1 MSNLVEIENL
11 QVKFNTDS
19 GEVNAVN
26 GISFNIKKGET
37 LALVGESGS
46 GKSVTARGIIRLL
59 AENAIISDQTSIKF
73 NGTNINSY
81 SEKEYQNIRGK
92 NISMIFQEPMSSL
105 NPIYTI
111 ENQISEVLKIHGKF
125 SDKELKEKCL
135 ELLKQVQIPE
145 PESRLSQYPHQLS
158 GGQRQRIMIA
168 IAIANN
174 PDLLIADEP
183 TTALD
188 VTVQTEILKLLQS
201 LQQKYQMSIL
211 FITHDLTIV
220 RQISDRVC
228 VMYNGKIKETGIT
241 KEIFENPKDDYTKHL
256 LSSEPEERD
265 LHYDKNGRSI
275 LSGEN
280 LNVTFNTKVKV
291 SGRNKV
297 LSINAVNNISL
308 DLKEGE
314 TLGIVGESGS
324 GKTTLGQT
332 LLRLVDRESNTDVE
346 GEIKFFD
353 DRIDHLSRKQFKPF
367 RNQMQI
373 VFQDPYA
380 SLNPRL
386 SVKQIIEEG
395 LIVALNMKDKNE
407 RLNKIENIMNEVG
420 LEPSS
425 MLRFPHEF
433 SGGQRQ
439 RIAIARAI
447 IMNPEF
453 ILLDEPTS
461 ALDLSIQAQIIDLLR
476 SLRRN
481 HNLSYIFISHNLK
494 VIRSLCHYTLVMKD
508 GKVIE
513 EGITKDVLD
522 NPINEYTKQ
531 LVQSAFEVI
540 GE

>member
-11 QVKFNTDS
+11 RVKFNTDS
-19 GEVNAVN
+19 GVVNAVN

-59 AENAIISDQTSIKF
+59 ANNAVLSNETKITFDGK
-73 NGTNINSY
+73 NINTY
-81 SEKEYQNIRGK
+81 SEKEYQKIRGK
-92 NISMIFQEPMSSL
+92 KISMIFQEPMSSL

-111 ENQISEVLKIHGKF
+111 ENQISEVLKIHDKY
-125 SDKELKEKCL
+125 SDKKLKEKCL

-168 IAIANN
+168 IAIANK

-201 LQQKYQMSIL
+201 LQKKYQMSIL

-228 VMYNGKIKETGIT
+228 VMYNGDIKETGNT
-241 KEIFENPKDDYTKHL
+241 KEIFNNPQDDYTKHL
-256 LSSEPEERD
+256 LSSEPEERE
-265 LHYDKNGRSI
+265 LFYDKNGKNI
-275 LSGEN
+275 ITGKD
-280 LNVTFNTKVKV
+280 LNITFNTKVKV
-291 SGRNKV
+291 AGRNKT
-297 LSINAVNNISL
+297 LSIKAVNNISL
-308 DLKEGE
+308 NLQEGE

-332 LLRLVDRESNTDVE
+332 LLRLVDRESNT
-346 GEIKFFD
+346 EISGDINFFD
-353 DRIDHLSRKQFKPF
+353 DKIDKLSRKQFKPF

-395 LIVALNMKDKNE
+395 LIVAQNIKNKNE
-407 RLNKIENIMNEVG
+407 RLDKIENIMNEVG

-425 MLRFPHEF
+425 MQRFPHEF

-439 RIAIARAI
+439 RIAIARSFVL
-447 IMNPEF
+447 NPKF
-453 ILLDEPTS
+453 VLLDEPTS
-461 ALDLSIQAQIIDLLR
+461 ALDLSIQKQILELLLQLQ
-476 SLRRN
+476 SN
-481 HNLSYIFISHNLK
+481 YKTTYIFISHDLR
-494 VIRSLCHYTLVMKD
+494 VIRSISHNLIVMKD
-508 GKVIE
+508 GSILEQGEAKNI
-513 EGITKDVLD
+513 LN
-522 NPINEYTKQ
+522 NPQNDYTKN
-531 LVQSAFEVI
+531 LIKSAFEIVY
-540 GE
+540 

>member
-1 MSNLVEIENL
+1 MTNLVEIENL

-46 GKSVTARGIIRLL
+46 GKSVTARAIIRLL

-111 ENQISEVLKIHGKF
+111 ENQISEVLRIHGKF

-256 LSSEPEERD
+256 LSSEPKERD
-265 LHYDKNGRSI
+265 LYYDKNGRSI

-297 LSINAVNNISL
+297 LSIKAVNNISL
-308 DLKEGE
+308 DIKEGE

-439 RIAIARAI
+439 RIAIARSFVL
-447 IMNPEF
+447 NPKF
-453 ILLDEPTS
+453 VLLDEPTS
-461 ALDLSIQAQIIDLLR
+461 ALDLSIQKQILELL
-476 SLRRN
+476 LQLQKN
-481 HNLSYIFISHNLK
+481 HKTTYIFISHDLR
-494 VIRSLCHYTLVMKD
+494 VIRSISHNLIVMKD
-508 GKVIE
+508 GSILEQGVAKNIL
-513 EGITKDVLD
+513 T
-522 NPINEYTKQ
+522 NPQNDYTKN
-531 LVQSAFEVI
+531 LIKSAFDI
-540 GE
+540 IY

>member
-1 MSNLVEIENL
+1 MTNLVEIENL

-111 ENQISEVLKIHGKF
+111 ENQISEVLRIHGKF

-256 LSSEPEERD
+256 LSSEPKERD
-265 LHYDKNGRSI
+265 LYYDKNGRSI

-407 RLNKIENIMNEVG
+407 RLNKIENIMSEVG

-439 RIAIARAI
+439 RIAIARSFVL
-447 IMNPEF
+447 NPKF
-453 ILLDEPTS
+453 VLLDEPTS
-461 ALDLSIQAQIIDLLR
+461 ALDLSIQKQILELL
-476 SLRRN
+476 LQLQKN
-481 HNLSYIFISHNLK
+481 HKTTYIFISHDLR
-494 VIRSLCHYTLVMKD
+494 VIRSISHNLIVMKD
-508 GKVIE
+508 GSILEQGVAKNIL
-513 EGITKDVLD
+513 T
-522 NPINEYTKQ
+522 NPQNDYTKN
-531 LVQSAFEVI
+531 LIKSAFDI
-540 GE
+540 IY

>member
-1 MSNLVEIENL
+1 MTNLVEIENL

-46 GKSVTARGIIRLL
+46 GKSVTARTIIRLL
-59 AENAIISDQTSIKF
+59 ADNAIISDQTSIKF

-241 KEIFENPKDDYTKHL
+241 KEIFENPKDEYTKHL
-256 LSSEPEERD
+256 LSSEPKERD
-265 LHYDKNGRSI
+265 LYYDKNGISI
-275 LSGEN
+275 LSGDN

-308 DLKEGE
+308 DIKEGE

-395 LIVALNMKDKNE
+395 LIVALNIKDKKE

-439 RIAIARAI
+439 RIAIARSFVL
-447 IMNPEF
+447 NPKF
-453 ILLDEPTS
+453 VLLDEPTS
-461 ALDLSIQAQIIDLLR
+461 ALDLSIQKQILELL
-476 SLRRN
+476 LQLQKN
-481 HNLSYIFISHNLK
+481 HKTTYIFISHDLR
-494 VIRSLCHYTLVMKD
+494 VIRSISHNLIVMKD
-508 GKVIE
+508 GSILEQGVAKNIL
-513 EGITKDVLD
+513 T
-522 NPINEYTKQ
+522 NPQNDYTKN
-531 LVQSAFEVI
+531 LIKSAFDI
-540 GE
+540 IY

>member
-1 MSNLVEIENL
+1 MTNLVEIENL

-111 ENQISEVLKIHGKF
+111 ENQISEVLRIHGKF

-256 LSSEPEERD
+256 LSSEPKERD
-265 LHYDKNGRSI
+265 LYYDKNGRSI

-297 LSINAVNNISL
+297 LSIKAVNNISL
-308 DLKEGE
+308 DIKEGE

-407 RLNKIENIMNEVG
+407 RLNKIENIMSEVG

-439 RIAIARAI
+439 RIAIARSFVL
-447 IMNPEF
+447 NPKF
-453 ILLDEPTS
+453 VLLDEPTS
-461 ALDLSIQAQIIDLLR
+461 ALDLSIQKQILELL
-476 SLRRN
+476 LQLQKN
-481 HNLSYIFISHNLK
+481 HKTTYIFISHDLR
-494 VIRSLCHYTLVMKD
+494 VIRSISHNLIVMKD
-508 GKVIE
+508 GSILEQGVAKNIL
-513 EGITKDVLD
+513 T
-522 NPINEYTKQ
+522 NPQNDYTKN
-531 LVQSAFEVI
+531 LIKSAFDI
-540 GE
+540 IY

>member
-1 MSNLVEIENL
+1 MSNLVEIHNL
-11 QVKFNTDS
+11 RVKFNTDS

-59 AENAIISDQTSIKF
+59 ASNAVLAEETKITFDGK
-73 NGTNINSY
+73 NINTY
-81 SEKEYQNIRGK
+81 SEKEYQKIRGK
-92 NISMIFQEPMSSL
+92 KISMIFQEPMSSL

-111 ENQISEVLKIHGKF
+111 ENQISEVLKIHDKY
-125 SDKELKEKCL
+125 SDKELKNKCL
-135 ELLKQVQIPE
+135 ELLKQVQMPE

-201 LQQKYQMSIL
+201 LQKKYQMSIL

-228 VMYNGKIKETGIT
+228 VMFNGEIKETGNT
-241 KEIFENPKDDYTKHL
+241 KEIFKNPKDDYTKHL

-265 LHYDKNGRSI
+265 LFYDKNGKNI
-275 LSGEN
+275 ITGKD
-280 LNVTFNTKVKV
+280 LNITFNTKVRV
-291 SGRNKV
+291 AGRNKT

-308 DLKEGE
+308 NLKEGE

-332 LLRLVDRESNTDVE
+332 LLRLVDRESNT
-346 GEIKFFD
+346 EISGDINFFD
-353 DRIDHLSRKQFKPF
+353 DKIDHLSRKQFKPF

-395 LIVALNMKDKNE
+395 LIVAQNIKNKKE
-407 RLNKIENIMNEVG
+407 RLDKIENIMNEVG

-425 MLRFPHEF
+425 MQRFPHEF

-439 RIAIARAI
+439 RIAIARSFVL
-447 IMNPEF
+447 NPKF
-453 ILLDEPTS
+453 VLLDEPTS
-461 ALDLSIQAQIIDLLR
+461 ALDLSIQKQILELLLQLQ
-476 SLRRN
+476 SN
-481 HNLSYIFISHNLK
+481 HKTTYIFISHDLR
-494 VIRSLCHYTLVMKD
+494 VIRSISHNLIVMKD
-508 GKVIE
+508 GLILEQGEAKNI
-513 EGITKDVLD
+513 LN
-522 NPINEYTKQ
+522 NPQNDYTKN
-531 LVQSAFEVI
+531 LIKSAFEIVY
-540 GE
+540 

>member
-1 MSNLVEIENL
+1 MTNLVEIENL

-26 GISFNIKKGET
+26 DISFNIKKGET

-228 VMYNGKIKETGIT
+228 VMYNGKIKETGFT

-332 LLRLVDRESNTDVE
+332 LLRLVDRESNTDVK
-346 GEIKFFD
+346 GEIKFFE
-353 DRIDHLSRKQFKPF
+353 DRIDDLSRKQFKPF

-407 RLNKIENIMNEVG
+407 RQNKIENIMNEVG

-439 RIAIARAI
+439 RIAIARSFVL
-447 IMNPEF
+447 NPKF
-453 ILLDEPTS
+453 VLLDEPTS
-461 ALDLSIQAQIIDLLR
+461 ALDLSIQKQILELL
-476 SLRRN
+476 LQLQKN
-481 HNLSYIFISHNLK
+481 HKTTYIFISHDLR
-494 VIRSLCHYTLVMKD
+494 VIRSISHNLIVMKD
-508 GKVIE
+508 GSILEQGVAKNI
-513 EGITKDVLD
+513 LN
-522 NPINEYTKQ
+522 NPQNDYTKN
-531 LVQSAFEVI
+531 LIKSAFDI
-540 GE
+540 IY

>member
-1 MSNLVEIENL
+1 MTNLVEIENL
-11 QVKFNTDS
+11 FVKFNTDS

-26 GISFNIKKGET
+26 GISFDIKKGET

-59 AENAIISDQTSIKF
+59 AENAVISDKTTIKF

-158 GGQRQRIMIA
+158 GGQRQRVMIA

-188 VTVQTEILKLLQS
+188 VTVQTEILKLLQG
-201 LQQKYQMSIL
+201 LQKKYQMSIL

-228 VMYNGKIKETGIT
+228 VMYNGSIKETGKT

-265 LHYDKNGRSI
+265 LYYDKSGRSI
-275 LSGEN
+275 LAGDN

-291 SGRNKV
+291 SGKNKV

-332 LLRLVDRESNTDVE
+332 LLRLVDRESNTEVE
-346 GEIKFFD
+346 GKINFFE
-353 DRIDHLSRKQFKPF
+353 DRIDNLSRKQFKPF

-395 LIVALNMKDKNE
+395 LIVALNVKDKNE

-439 RIAIARAI
+439 RIAIARSFVL
-447 IMNPEF
+447 NPKF
-453 ILLDEPTS
+453 VLLDEPTS
-461 ALDLSIQAQIIDLLR
+461 ALDLSIQKQILELL
-476 SLRRN
+476 LQLQKN
-481 HNLSYIFISHNLK
+481 HKTTYIFISHDLR
-494 VIRSLCHYTLVMKD
+494 VIRSISHNLIVMKD
-508 GKVIE
+508 GSILEQGVAKNI
-513 EGITKDVLD
+513 LN
-522 NPINEYTKQ
+522 NPQNDYTKN
-531 LVQSAFEVI
+531 LIKSAFDI
-540 GE
+540 IF

>member
-1 MSNLVEIENL
+1 MTNLVEIENL

-407 RLNKIENIMNEVG
+407 RLNKIENIMSEVG

-439 RIAIARAI
+439 RIAIARSFVL
-447 IMNPEF
+447 NPKF
-453 ILLDEPTS
+453 VLLDEPTS
-461 ALDLSIQAQIIDLLR
+461 ALDLSIQKQILELL
-476 SLRRN
+476 LQLQIN
-481 HNLSYIFISHNLK
+481 HKTTYIFISHDLR
-494 VIRSLCHYTLVMKD
+494 VIRSISHNLIVMKD
-508 GKVIE
+508 GSILEQGVAKNIL
-513 EGITKDVLD
+513 T
-522 NPINEYTKQ
+522 NPQNDYTKN
-531 LVQSAFEVI
+531 LIKSAFDI
-540 GE
+540 IY

>member
-1 MSNLVEIENL
+1 MTNLVEIENL

-188 VTVQTEILKLLQS
+188 VTVQTEILKLLQG
-201 LQQKYQMSIL
+201 LQKKYQMSIL

-265 LHYDKNGRSI
+265 LYYDKNGRSI
-275 LSGEN
+275 LSGDN

-346 GEIKFFD
+346 GEIKFFE
-353 DRIDHLSRKQFKPF
+353 DRIDHISRKQFKPF

-407 RLNKIENIMNEVG
+407 RQNKIEKIMSEVG

-439 RIAIARAI
+439 RIAIARSFVL
-447 IMNPEF
+447 NPKF
-453 ILLDEPTS
+453 VLLDEPTS
-461 ALDLSIQAQIIDLLR
+461 ALDLSIQKQILELL
-476 SLRRN
+476 LQLQKN
-481 HNLSYIFISHNLK
+481 HKTTYIFISHDLR
-494 VIRSLCHYTLVMKD
+494 VIRSISHNLIVMKD
-508 GKVIE
+508 GSILEQGVAKNI
-513 EGITKDVLD
+513 LN
-522 NPINEYTKQ
+522 NPQNDYTKN
-531 LVQSAFEVI
+531 LIKSAFEI
-540 GE
+540 IY

>member
-1 MSNLVEIENL
+1 MSNLVEIHNL
-11 QVKFNTDS
+11 RVKFNTDS

-59 AENAIISDQTSIKF
+59 ASNAVLAEETKIIFDGK
-73 NGTNINSY
+73 NINTY
-81 SEKEYQNIRGK
+81 SEKEYQKIRGK
-92 NISMIFQEPMSSL
+92 KISMIFQEPMSSL

-111 ENQISEVLKIHGKF
+111 ENQISEVLKIHDKY
-125 SDKELKEKCL
+125 SDKELKNKCL
-135 ELLKQVQIPE
+135 ELLKQVQMPE

-201 LQQKYQMSIL
+201 LQKKYQMSIL

-228 VMYNGKIKETGIT
+228 VMHNGEIKETGNT
-241 KEIFENPKDDYTKHL
+241 KEIFNNPNDDYTKHL

-265 LHYDKNGRSI
+265 LFYDKNGKNI
-275 LSGEN
+275 ITGKN
-280 LNVTFNTKVKV
+280 LNITFNTKVRV
-291 SGRNKV
+291 AGRNKT

-308 DLKEGE
+308 NLKEGE

-332 LLRLVDRESNTDVE
+332 LLRLVDRESNT
-346 GEIKFFD
+346 EISGHINFFD
-353 DRIDHLSRKQFKPF
+353 DKIDHLTRRQFKPF
-367 RNQMQI
+367 RNKMQI

-395 LIVALNMKDKNE
+395 LIVAQNIKNKKE
-407 RLNKIENIMNEVG
+407 RLDKIETIMNEVG
-420 LEPSS
+420 LEPNS
-425 MLRFPHEF
+425 MQRFPHEF

-439 RIAIARAI
+439 RIAIARSFVL
-447 IMNPEF
+447 NPKF
-453 ILLDEPTS
+453 VLLDEPTS
-461 ALDLSIQAQIIDLLR
+461 ALDLSIQKQILELL
-476 SLRRN
+476 LQLQQN
-481 HNLSYIFISHNLK
+481 HKTTYIFISHDLR
-494 VIRSLCHYTLVMKD
+494 VIRSISHNLIVMKD
-508 GKVIE
+508 GSILEQGEAKKI
-513 EGITKDVLD
+513 LN
-522 NPINEYTKQ
+522 NPQNEYTKN
-531 LVQSAFEVI
+531 LIKSAFEIVY
-540 GE
+540 

>member
-1 MSNLVEIENL
+1 MTNLVEIENL

-353 DRIDHLSRKQFKPF
+353 DRIDRLSRKQFKPF

-407 RLNKIENIMNEVG
+407 RLNKIENIMTEVG

-439 RIAIARAI
+439 RIAIARSFVL
-447 IMNPEF
+447 NPKF
-453 ILLDEPTS
+453 VLLDEPTS
-461 ALDLSIQAQIIDLLR
+461 ALDLSIQKQILELL
-476 SLRRN
+476 LQLQKN
-481 HNLSYIFISHNLK
+481 HKTTYIFISHDLR
-494 VIRSLCHYTLVMKD
+494 VIRSISHNLIVMKD
-508 GKVIE
+508 GSILEQGVAKNIL
-513 EGITKDVLD
+513 T
-522 NPINEYTKQ
+522 NPQNDYTKN
-531 LVQSAFEVI
+531 LIKSAFDI
-540 GE
+540 IY

>member
-1 MSNLVEIENL
+1 MTNLVEIENL

-46 GKSVTARGIIRLL
+46 GKSVTARAIIRLL
-59 AENAIISDQTSIKF
+59 ADNAIISDQTSIKF

-265 LHYDKNGRSI
+265 LYYDKNGRSI
-275 LSGEN
+275 LSGDN

-291 SGRNKV
+291 SGKNKV

-439 RIAIARAI
+439 RIAIARSFVL
-447 IMNPEF
+447 NPKF
-453 ILLDEPTS
+453 VLLDEPTS
-461 ALDLSIQAQIIDLLR
+461 ALDLSIQKQILELL
-476 SLRRN
+476 LQLQKN
-481 HNLSYIFISHNLK
+481 HKTTYIFISHDLR
-494 VIRSLCHYTLVMKD
+494 VIRSISHNLIVMKD
-508 GKVIE
+508 GSILEQGVAKNIL
-513 EGITKDVLD
+513 T
-522 NPINEYTKQ
+522 NPQNDYTKN
-531 LVQSAFEVI
+531 LIKSAFDI
-540 GE
+540 IY

>member
-1 MSNLVEIENL
+1 MTNLVEIENL

-275 LSGEN
+275 VSGEN

-332 LLRLVDRESNTDVE
+332 LLRLVDRESNTEVE
-346 GEIKFFD
+346 GEIKFFE
-353 DRIDHLSRKQFKPF
+353 DRIDSLSRKQFKPF

-407 RLNKIENIMNEVG
+407 RQNKIEKIMSEVG

-439 RIAIARAI
+439 RIAIARSFVL
-447 IMNPEF
+447 NPKF
-453 ILLDEPTS
+453 VLLDEPTS
-461 ALDLSIQAQIIDLLR
+461 ALDLSIQKQILELL
-476 SLRRN
+476 LQLQKN
-481 HNLSYIFISHNLK
+481 HKTTYIFISHDLR
-494 VIRSLCHYTLVMKD
+494 VIRSISHNLIVMKD
-508 GKVIE
+508 GSILEQGVAKNI
-513 EGITKDVLD
+513 LN
-522 NPINEYTKQ
+522 NPQNDYTKN
-531 LVQSAFEVI
+531 LIKSAFDI
-540 GE
+540 IY

>member
-1 MSNLVEIENL
+1 MTNLVEIENL

-46 GKSVTARGIIRLL
+46 GKSVTARAIIRLL
-59 AENAIISDQTSIKF
+59 ADNAIISDQTSIKF

-111 ENQISEVLKIHGKF
+111 ENQISEVLRIHGKF

-256 LSSEPEERD
+256 LSSEPKERD
-265 LHYDKNGRSI
+265 LYYDKNGRSI
-275 LSGEN
+275 LSGDN

-308 DLKEGE
+308 DIKEGE

-439 RIAIARAI
+439 RIAIARSFVL
-447 IMNPEF
+447 NPKF
-453 ILLDEPTS
+453 VLLDEPTS
-461 ALDLSIQAQIIDLLR
+461 ALDLSIQKQILELL
-476 SLRRN
+476 LQLQKN
-481 HNLSYIFISHNLK
+481 HKTTYIFISHDLR
-494 VIRSLCHYTLVMKD
+494 VIRSISHNLIVMKD
-508 GKVIE
+508 GSILEQGVAKNIL
-513 EGITKDVLD
+513 T
-522 NPINEYTKQ
+522 NPQNDYTKN
-531 LVQSAFEVI
+531 LIKSAFDI
-540 GE
+540 IY

>member
-1 MSNLVEIENL
+1 MTNLVEIENL

-275 LSGEN
+275 VSGEN

-332 LLRLVDRESNTDVE
+332 LLRLVDRESNTEVE
-346 GEIKFFD
+346 GEIKFFE
-353 DRIDHLSRKQFKPF
+353 DRIDSLSRKQFKPF
-367 RNQMQI
+367 RNKMQI

-407 RLNKIENIMNEVG
+407 RQNKIEKIMSEVG

-439 RIAIARAI
+439 RIAIARSFVL
-447 IMNPEF
+447 NPKF
-453 ILLDEPTS
+453 VLLDEPTS
-461 ALDLSIQAQIIDLLR
+461 ALDLSIQKQILELL
-476 SLRRN
+476 LQLQKN
-481 HNLSYIFISHNLK
+481 HKTTYIFISHDLR
-494 VIRSLCHYTLVMKD
+494 VIRSISHNLIVMKD
-508 GKVIE
+508 GSILEQGVAKNI
-513 EGITKDVLD
+513 LN
-522 NPINEYTKQ
+522 NPQNDYTKN
-531 LVQSAFEVI
+531 LIKSAFDI
-540 GE
+540 IY

>member
-11 QVKFNTDS
+11 RVKFNTDS
-19 GEVNAVN
+19 GVVNAVN

-59 AENAIISDQTSIKF
+59 ANNAILSNETKITFDGK
-73 NGTNINSY
+73 NINTY
-81 SEKEYQNIRGK
+81 SEKEYQKIRGK
-92 NISMIFQEPMSSL
+92 KISMIFQEPMSSL

-111 ENQISEVLKIHGKF
+111 ENQISEVLKIHDKY
-125 SDKELKEKCL
+125 SDQELKEKCL

-158 GGQRQRIMIA
+158 GGQRQRVMIA

-201 LQQKYQMSIL
+201 LQKKYQMSIL

-220 RQISDRVC
+220 RKISDRVC
-228 VMYNGKIKETGIT
+228 VMYNGDIKETGYT
-241 KEIFENPKDDYTKHL
+241 KEIFNNPKDDYTKHL

-265 LHYDKNGRSI
+265 LFYDK
-275 LSGEN
+275 SGKN
-280 LNVTFNTKVKV
+280 IITGKDLNIIFNTKVKV
-291 SGRNKV
+291 AGRNKI
-297 LSINAVNNISL
+297 LSIKAVNNISL
-308 DLKEGE
+308 NLKEGE

-332 LLRLVDRESNTDVE
+332 LLRLVDRESNT
-346 GEIKFFD
+346 EISGDINFFD
-353 DRIDHLSRKQFKPF
+353 DKIDKLSRKQFKPY

-395 LIVALNMKDKNE
+395 LIVSKNIKNKKQ
-407 RLNKIENIMNEVG
+407 RLDKIEKIMNEVG

-425 MLRFPHEF
+425 MQRFPHEF

-439 RIAIARAI
+439 RIAIARSFVL
-447 IMNPEF
+447 NPKF
-453 ILLDEPTS
+453 VLLDEPTS
-461 ALDLSIQAQIIDLLR
+461 ALDLSIQKQILELLLQLQ
-476 SLRRN
+476 SN
-481 HNLSYIFISHNLK
+481 HKTTYIFISHDLR
-494 VIRSLCHYTLVMKD
+494 VIRSISHNLIVMKD
-508 GKVIE
+508 GSILEQGEAKSI
-513 EGITKDVLD
+513 LN
-522 NPINEYTKQ
+522 NPQNDYTKN
-531 LVQSAFEVI
+531 LIKSAFDIVY
-540 GE
+540 

>member
-1 MSNLVEIENL
+1 MTNLVEIENL

-256 LSSEPEERD
+256 LSSEPKERD
-265 LHYDKNGRSI
+265 LYYDKNGRSI
-275 LSGEN
+275 LSGDN

-308 DLKEGE
+308 DIKEGE

-439 RIAIARAI
+439 RIAIARSFVL
-447 IMNPEF
+447 NPKF
-453 ILLDEPTS
+453 VLLDEPTS
-461 ALDLSIQAQIIDLLR
+461 ALDLSIQKQILELL
-476 SLRRN
+476 LQLQKN
-481 HNLSYIFISHNLK
+481 HKTTYIFISHDLR
-494 VIRSLCHYTLVMKD
+494 VIRSISHNLIVMKD
-508 GKVIE
+508 GSILEQGVAKNIL
-513 EGITKDVLD
+513 T
-522 NPINEYTKQ
+522 NPQNDYTKN
-531 LVQSAFEVI
+531 LIKSAFDI
-540 GE
+540 IY

>member
-1 MSNLVEIENL
+1 MTNLVEIENL

-280 LNVTFNTKVKV
+280 LDVTFNTKVKV

-332 LLRLVDRESNTDVE
+332 LLRLVDRESNTDVK
-346 GEIKFFD
+346 GEIKFFE
-353 DRIDHLSRKQFKPF
+353 DRIDDLSRKQFKPF

-407 RLNKIENIMNEVG
+407 RQNKIEKIMSEVG

-439 RIAIARAI
+439 RIAIARSFVL
-447 IMNPEF
+447 NPKF
-453 ILLDEPTS
+453 VLLDEPTS
-461 ALDLSIQAQIIDLLR
+461 ALDLSIQKQILELL
-476 SLRRN
+476 LQLQKN
-481 HNLSYIFISHNLK
+481 HKTTYIFISHDLR
-494 VIRSLCHYTLVMKD
+494 VIRSISHNLIVMKD
-508 GKVIE
+508 GSILEQGVAKNI
-513 EGITKDVLD
+513 LN
-522 NPINEYTKQ
+522 NPQNDYTKN
-531 LVQSAFEVI
+531 LIKSAFDI
-540 GE
+540 IY

>member
-1 MSNLVEIENL
+1 MTNLVEIENL

-46 GKSVTARGIIRLL
+46 GKSVTARTIIRLL
-59 AENAIISDQTSIKF
+59 ADNAIISDQTSIKF

-265 LHYDKNGRSI
+265 LYYDKNGRSI
-275 LSGEN
+275 LSGDN

-308 DLKEGE
+308 DIKEGE

-439 RIAIARAI
+439 RIAIARSFVL
-447 IMNPEF
+447 NPKF
-453 ILLDEPTS
+453 VLLDEPTS
-461 ALDLSIQAQIIDLLR
+461 ALDLSIQKQILELL
-476 SLRRN
+476 LQLQKN
-481 HNLSYIFISHNLK
+481 HKTTYIFISHDLR
-494 VIRSLCHYTLVMKD
+494 VIRSISHNLIVMKD
-508 GKVIE
+508 GSILEQGVAKNIL
-513 EGITKDVLD
+513 T
-522 NPINEYTKQ
+522 NPQNDYTKN
-531 LVQSAFEVI
+531 LIKSAFDI
-540 GE
+540 IY

>member
-1 MSNLVEIENL
+1 MTNLVEIENL

-228 VMYNGKIKETGIT
+228 VMYNGKIKETGNT

-353 DRIDHLSRKQFKPF
+353 DRIDSLSRKQFKPF

-407 RLNKIENIMNEVG
+407 RLNKIENIMSEVG

-439 RIAIARAI
+439 RIAIARSFVL
-447 IMNPEF
+447 NPKF
-453 ILLDEPTS
+453 VLLDEPTS
-461 ALDLSIQAQIIDLLR
+461 ALDLSIQKQILELL
-476 SLRRN
+476 LQLQKN
-481 HNLSYIFISHNLK
+481 HKTTYIFISHDLR
-494 VIRSLCHYTLVMKD
+494 VIRSISHNLIVMKD
-508 GKVIE
+508 GSILEQGVAKNIL
-513 EGITKDVLD
+513 T
-522 NPINEYTKQ
+522 NPQNDYTKN
-531 LVQSAFEVI
+531 LIKSAFDI
-540 GE
+540 IY

>member
-11 QVKFNTDS
+11 RVKFNTDS
-19 GEVNAVN
+19 CVVNAVN

-59 AENAIISDQTSIKF
+59 ANNAVLSNETKITFDGK
-73 NGTNINSY
+73 NINTY
-81 SEKEYQNIRGK
+81 SEKEYQKIRGK
-92 NISMIFQEPMSSL
+92 KISMIFQEPMSSL

-111 ENQISEVLKIHGKF
+111 ENQISEVLKIHDKY
-125 SDKELKEKCL
+125 SDKKLKEKCL

-201 LQQKYQMSIL
+201 LQKKYQMSIL

-228 VMYNGKIKETGIT
+228 VMYNGDIKETGNT
-241 KEIFENPKDDYTKHL
+241 KEIFNNPQDDYTKHL
-256 LSSEPEERD
+256 LSSEPEERE
-265 LHYDKNGRSI
+265 LFYYKNGKNI
-275 LSGEN
+275 ITGKD
-280 LNVTFNTKVKV
+280 LNITFNTKVKV
-291 SGRNKV
+291 AGRNKT
-297 LSINAVNNISL
+297 LSIKAVNNISL
-308 DLKEGE
+308 NLQEGE

-332 LLRLVDRESNTDVE
+332 LLRLVDRESNT
-346 GEIKFFD
+346 EISGDINFFD
-353 DRIDHLSRKQFKPF
+353 DKIDKLSRKQFKPF

-395 LIVALNMKDKNE
+395 LIVAQNIKNKNE
-407 RLNKIENIMNEVG
+407 RLDKIENIMNEVG

-425 MLRFPHEF
+425 MQRFPHEF

-439 RIAIARAI
+439 RIAIARSFVL
-447 IMNPEF
+447 NPKF
-453 ILLDEPTS
+453 VLLDEPTS
-461 ALDLSIQAQIIDLLR
+461 ALDLSIQKQILELLLQLQ
-476 SLRRN
+476 SN
-481 HNLSYIFISHNLK
+481 YKTTYIFISHDLR
-494 VIRSLCHYTLVMKD
+494 VIRSISHNLIVMKD
-508 GKVIE
+508 GSILEQGEAKNI
-513 EGITKDVLD
+513 LN
-522 NPINEYTKQ
+522 NPQNDYTKN
-531 LVQSAFEVI
+531 LIKSAFEIVY
-540 GE
+540 

>member
-1 MSNLVEIENL
+1 MTNLVEIENL
-11 QVKFNTDS
+11 KVKFNTDS
-19 GEVNAVN
+19 GQVNAVN

-59 AENAIISDQTSIKF
+59 ADNAIISDKTTIKF
-73 NGTNINSY
+73 NGININSY
-81 SEKEYQNIRGK
+81 TEKEYQKIRGK

-111 ENQISEVLKIHGKF
+111 ENQISEVLRIHGKY
-125 SDKELKEKCL
+125 SDKELKDKCL

-158 GGQRQRIMIA
+158 GGQRQRVMIA
-168 IAIANN
+168 ISIANN

-188 VTVQTEILKLLQS
+188 VTVQTEILKLLQN
-201 LQQKYQMSIL
+201 LQKKYQMSIL

-220 RQISDRVC
+220 KQISDRVC
-228 VMYNGKIKETGIT
+228 VMYNGEIKETGIT
-241 KEIFENPKDDYTKHL
+241 KEIFNNPKDDYTKHL

-265 LHYDKNGRSI
+265 LYYDKDGRNI
-275 LSGEN
+275 ISGEN
-280 LNVTFNTKVKV
+280 LNITFNTKVKV
-291 SGRNKV
+291 AGRNKT

-308 DLKEGE
+308 NLKQGE

-332 LLRLVDRESNTDVE
+332 LLRLVDRESNTE
-346 GEIKFFD
+346 ISGEIKFFE

-395 LIVALNMKDKNE
+395 LIVALNIKDKNE
-407 RLNKIENIMNEVG
+407 RLYKIENIMNEVG

-425 MLRFPHEF
+425 MQRFPHEF

-439 RIAIARAI
+439 RIAIARSFVL
-447 IMNPEF
+447 NPKF
-453 ILLDEPTS
+453 VLLDEPTS
-461 ALDLSIQAQIIDLLR
+461 ALDLSIQKQILELL
-476 SLRRN
+476 LQLQEN
-481 HNLSYIFISHNLK
+481 HKTTYIFISHDLR
-494 VIRSLCHYTLVMKD
+494 VIRSISHNLIVMKD
-508 GKVIE
+508 GSILEQGVAKNI
-513 EGITKDVLD
+513 LN
-522 NPINEYTKQ
+522 NPQNDYTKN
-531 LVQSAFEVI
+531 LIKSAFDI
-540 GE
+540 IY

>member
-1 MSNLVEIENL
+1 MTNLVEIENL

-280 LNVTFNTKVKV
+280 LDVTFNTKVKV

-353 DRIDHLSRKQFKPF
+353 DRIDCLSRKQFKPF

-439 RIAIARAI
+439 RIAIARSFVL
-447 IMNPEF
+447 NPKF
-453 ILLDEPTS
+453 VLLDEPTS
-461 ALDLSIQAQIIDLLR
+461 ALDLSIQKQILELL
-476 SLRRN
+476 LQLQKN
-481 HNLSYIFISHNLK
+481 HKTTYIFISHDLR
-494 VIRSLCHYTLVMKD
+494 VIRSISHNLIVMKD
-508 GKVIE
+508 GSILEQGVAKNI
-513 EGITKDVLD
+513 LN
-522 NPINEYTKQ
+522 NPQNDYTKN
-531 LVQSAFEVI
+531 LIKSAFDI
-540 GE
+540 IY

>member
-1 MSNLVEIENL
+1 MTNLVEIENL
-11 QVKFNTDS
+11 QVKFNTDN
-19 GEVNAVN
+19 GEINAVN

-241 KEIFENPKDDYTKHL
+241 KEIFQNPKDDYTKHL

-265 LHYDKNGRSI
+265 LYYDKNGRSI

-308 DLKEGE
+308 DIKEGE

-332 LLRLVDRESNTDVE
+332 LLRLVDRESNTEVE
-346 GEIKFFD
+346 GDIKFFE

-395 LIVALNMKDKNE
+395 LIVALNIKDKNE
-407 RLNKIENIMNEVG
+407 RQDRIEKIMKEVG

-439 RIAIARAI
+439 RIAIARSFVL
-447 IMNPEF
+447 NPKF
-453 ILLDEPTS
+453 VLLDEPTS
-461 ALDLSIQAQIIDLLR
+461 ALDLSIQKQILELL
-476 SLRRN
+476 LQLQKN
-481 HNLSYIFISHNLK
+481 HKTTYIFISHDLR
-494 VIRSLCHYTLVMKD
+494 VIRSISHNLIVMKD
-508 GKVIE
+508 GSILEQGVAKNI
-513 EGITKDVLD
+513 LN
-522 NPINEYTKQ
+522 NPQNDYTKN
-531 LVQSAFEVI
+531 LIKSAFDI
-540 GE
+540 IY

>member
-1 MSNLVEIENL
+1 MTNLVEIENL

-353 DRIDHLSRKQFKPF
+353 DRIDRLSRKQFKPF

-407 RLNKIENIMNEVG
+407 RLNKIENIMKEVG

-439 RIAIARAI
+439 RIAIARSFVL
-447 IMNPEF
+447 NPKF
-453 ILLDEPTS
+453 VLLDEPTS
-461 ALDLSIQAQIIDLLR
+461 ALDLSIQKQILELL
-476 SLRRN
+476 LQLQKN
-481 HNLSYIFISHNLK
+481 HKTTYIFISHDLR
-494 VIRSLCHYTLVMKD
+494 VIRSISHNLIVMKD
-508 GKVIE
+508 GSILEQGVAKNIL
-513 EGITKDVLD
+513 T
-522 NPINEYTKQ
+522 NPQNDYTKN
-531 LVQSAFEVI
+531 LIKSAFDI
-540 GE
+540 IY

>member
-1 MSNLVEIENL
+1 MTNLVEIENL

-308 DLKEGE
+308 DIKEGE
-314 TLGIVGESGS
+314 TLGIVVESGS

-353 DRIDHLSRKQFKPF
+353 DRIDRLSRKQFKPF

-407 RLNKIENIMNEVG
+407 RQNKIENIMSEVG

-439 RIAIARAI
+439 RIAIARSFVL
-447 IMNPEF
+447 NPKF
-453 ILLDEPTS
+453 VLLDEPTS
-461 ALDLSIQAQIIDLLR
+461 ALDLSIQKQILELL
-476 SLRRN
+476 LQLQKN
-481 HNLSYIFISHNLK
+481 HKTTYIFISHDLR
-494 VIRSLCHYTLVMKD
+494 VIRSISHNLIVMKD
-508 GKVIE
+508 GSILEQGVAKNIL
-513 EGITKDVLD
+513 T
-522 NPINEYTKQ
+522 NPQNDYTKN
-531 LVQSAFEVI
+531 LIKSAFDI
-540 GE
+540 IY

>member
-1 MSNLVEIENL
+1 MSNLVEIHNL
-11 QVKFNTDS
+11 RVKFNTDS

-59 AENAIISDQTSIKF
+59 ASNAVLAEETKITFDGK
-73 NGTNINSY
+73 NINTY
-81 SEKEYQNIRGK
+81 SEKEYQKIRGK
-92 NISMIFQEPMSSL
+92 KISMIFQEPMSSL

-111 ENQISEVLKIHGKF
+111 ENQISEVLKIHDKY
-125 SDKELKEKCL
+125 SDIELKNKCL
-135 ELLKQVQIPE
+135 ELLKQVQMPE

-201 LQQKYQMSIL
+201 LQKKYQMSIL

-228 VMYNGKIKETGIT
+228 VMFNGEIKETGNT
-241 KEIFENPKDDYTKHL
+241 KEIFKNPQDDYTKHL
-256 LSSEPEERD
+256 LSSEPKERD
-265 LHYDKNGRSI
+265 LFYDKNGKNI
-275 LSGEN
+275 ITGKD
-280 LNVTFNTKVKV
+280 LNITFNTKVKV
-291 SGRNKV
+291 RGRNKT
-297 LSINAVNNISL
+297 LSIHAVNNISL
-308 DLKEGE
+308 NLKEGE

-332 LLRLVDRESNTDVE
+332 LLRLVDRESNT
-346 GEIKFFD
+346 EISGDINFFD
-353 DRIDHLSRKQFKPF
+353 DKIDHLSRKQFKPF

-395 LIVALNMKDKNE
+395 LIVAQNIKNKKE
-407 RLNKIENIMNEVG
+407 RLDKIENIMNEVG

-425 MLRFPHEF
+425 MQRFPHEF

-439 RIAIARAI
+439 RIAIARSFVL
-447 IMNPEF
+447 NPKF
-453 ILLDEPTS
+453 VLLDEPTS
-461 ALDLSIQAQIIDLLR
+461 ALDLSIQKQILELLLQLQ
-476 SLRRN
+476 SN
-481 HNLSYIFISHNLK
+481 HKTTYIFISHDLR
-494 VIRSLCHYTLVMKD
+494 VIRSISHNLIVMKD
-508 GKVIE
+508 GLILEQGEAKNI
-513 EGITKDVLD
+513 LN
-522 NPINEYTKQ
+522 NPQNDYTKN
-531 LVQSAFEVI
+531 LIKSAFEIVY
-540 GE
+540 

>member
-1 MSNLVEIENL
+1 MTNLVEIENL

-46 GKSVTARGIIRLL
+46 GKPVTARGIIRLL

-228 VMYNGKIKETGIT
+228 VMYNGKIKETGFT

-280 LNVTFNTKVKV
+280 LDVTFNTKVKV

-332 LLRLVDRESNTDVE
+332 LLRLVDRESNTDVK
-346 GEIKFFD
+346 GEIKFFE
-353 DRIDHLSRKQFKPF
+353 DRIDDLSRKQFKPF

-407 RLNKIENIMNEVG
+407 RLNKIENIMSEVG

-439 RIAIARAI
+439 RIAIARSFVL
-447 IMNPEF
+447 NPKF
-453 ILLDEPTS
+453 VLLDEPTS
-461 ALDLSIQAQIIDLLR
+461 ALDLSIQKQILELL
-476 SLRRN
+476 LQLQKN
-481 HNLSYIFISHNLK
+481 HKTTYIFISHDLR
-494 VIRSLCHYTLVMKD
+494 VIRSISHNLIVMKD
-508 GKVIE
+508 GSILEQGVAKNIL
-513 EGITKDVLD
+513 T
-522 NPINEYTKQ
+522 NPQNDYTKN
-531 LVQSAFEVI
+531 LIKSAFDI
-540 GE
+540 IY

>member
-1 MSNLVEIENL
+1 MTNLVEIENL

-265 LHYDKNGRSI
+265 LYYDKNGRSI
-275 LSGEN
+275 LSGDN

-291 SGRNKV
+291 SGKNKV

-439 RIAIARAI
+439 RIAIARSFVL
-447 IMNPEF
+447 NPKF
-453 ILLDEPTS
+453 VLLDEPTS
-461 ALDLSIQAQIIDLLR
+461 ALDLSIQKQILELL
-476 SLRRN
+476 LQLQIN
-481 HNLSYIFISHNLK
+481 HKTTYIFISHDLR
-494 VIRSLCHYTLVMKD
+494 VIRSISHNLIVMKD
-508 GKVIE
+508 GSILEQGVAKNIL
-513 EGITKDVLD
+513 T
-522 NPINEYTKQ
+522 NPQNDYTKN
-531 LVQSAFEVI
+531 LIKSAFDI
-540 GE
+540 IY

>member
-11 QVKFNTDS
+11 RVKFNTDS
-19 GEVNAVN
+19 GIVNAVN

-59 AENAIISDQTSIKF
+59 ANNAVLSNETKITFDGK
-73 NGTNINSY
+73 NINTY
-81 SEKEYQNIRGK
+81 SEKEYQKIRGK
-92 NISMIFQEPMSSL
+92 KISMIFKEPMSSL

-111 ENQISEVLKIHGKF
+111 ENQISEVLKIHDKY
-125 SDKELKEKCL
+125 SDKKLKEKCL

-201 LQQKYQMSIL
+201 LQKKYQMSIL

-228 VMYNGKIKETGIT
+228 VMYNGDIKETGNT
-241 KEIFENPKDDYTKHL
+241 KEIFNNPQDDYTKHL
-256 LSSEPEERD
+256 LSSEPEERE
-265 LHYDKNGRSI
+265 LFYDKNGKNI
-275 LSGEN
+275 ITGKD
-280 LNVTFNTKVKV
+280 LNITFNTKVKV
-291 SGRNKV
+291 AGRNKT
-297 LSINAVNNISL
+297 LSIKAVNNISL
-308 DLKEGE
+308 NLQEGE

-332 LLRLVDRESNTDVE
+332 LLRLVDRESNT
-346 GEIKFFD
+346 EISGDINFFD
-353 DRIDHLSRKQFKPF
+353 DKIDKLSRKQFKPF

-395 LIVALNMKDKNE
+395 LIVAQNIKNKNE
-407 RLNKIENIMNEVG
+407 RLDKIENIMNEVG

-425 MLRFPHEF
+425 MQRFPHEF

-439 RIAIARAI
+439 RIAIARSFI
-447 IMNPEF
+447 LNPKF
-453 ILLDEPTS
+453 VLLDEPTS
-461 ALDLSIQAQIIDLLR
+461 ALDLSIQKQILELLLQLQ
-476 SLRRN
+476 SN
-481 HNLSYIFISHNLK
+481 YKTTYIFISHYLL
-494 VIRSLCHYTLVMKD
+494 VIRSISHNLIVMKD
-508 GKVIE
+508 GSILEQGEAKNI
-513 EGITKDVLD
+513 LN
-522 NPINEYTKQ
+522 NPQNDYTKN
-531 LVQSAFEVI
+531 LIKSAFEIVY
-540 GE
+540 

>member
-1 MSNLVEIENL
+1 MTNLVEIENL
-11 QVKFNTDS
+11 KVKFNTDS
-19 GEVNAVN
+19 GQVNAVN

-59 AENAIISDQTSIKF
+59 ADNAIISDKTTIKF

-81 SEKEYQNIRGK
+81 TEKEYQKIRGK

-111 ENQISEVLKIHGKF
+111 ENQISEVLRIHGKY
-125 SDKELKEKCL
+125 SDKELKDKCL

-158 GGQRQRIMIA
+158 GGQRQRVMIA
-168 IAIANN
+168 ISIANN

-188 VTVQTEILKLLQS
+188 VTVQTEILKLLQN
-201 LQQKYQMSIL
+201 LQKKYQMSIL

-220 RQISDRVC
+220 KQISDRVC
-228 VMYNGKIKETGIT
+228 VMYNGEIKETGIT
-241 KEIFENPKDDYTKHL
+241 KEIFNNPKDDYTKHL

-265 LHYDKNGRSI
+265 LYYDKDGRNI
-275 LSGEN
+275 ISGEN
-280 LNVTFNTKVKV
+280 LNITFNTKVKV
-291 SGRNKV
+291 AGRNKT

-308 DLKEGE
+308 NLKQGE

-332 LLRLVDRESNTDVE
+332 LLRLVDRESNTE
-346 GEIKFFD
+346 ISGEINFFE

-395 LIVALNMKDKNE
+395 LIVALNIKDKNE

-439 RIAIARAI
+439 RIAIARSFVL
-447 IMNPEF
+447 NPKF
-453 ILLDEPTS
+453 VLLDEPTS
-461 ALDLSIQAQIIDLLR
+461 ALDLSIQKQILELL
-476 SLRRN
+476 LQLQEN
-481 HNLSYIFISHNLK
+481 HKTTYIFISHDLR
-494 VIRSLCHYTLVMKD
+494 VIRSISHNLIVMKD
-508 GKVIE
+508 GSILEQGVAKNIL
-513 EGITKDVLD
+513 T
-522 NPINEYTKQ
+522 NPQNDYTKN
-531 LVQSAFEVI
+531 LIKSAFDI
-540 GE
+540 IY

>member
-11 QVKFNTDS
+11 RVKFNTDS
-19 GEVNAVN
+19 GVVNAVN

-59 AENAIISDQTSIKF
+59 ASNAVLSSETIITFDGK
-73 NGTNINSY
+73 NINTY
-81 SEKEYQNIRGK
+81 SEEEYQKIRGK
-92 NISMIFQEPMSSL
+92 KISMIFQEPMSSL

-111 ENQISEVLKIHGKF
+111 ENQISEVLKIHDKY
-125 SDKELKEKCL
+125 SDKALKEKCL
-135 ELLKQVQIPE
+135 DLLKQVQMPE

-168 IAIANN
+168 IAIANK

-201 LQQKYQMSIL
+201 LQKKYQMSIL

-220 RQISDRVC
+220 RQISDHVC
-228 VMYNGKIKETGIT
+228 VMYNGEIKETGDT
-241 KEIFENPKDDYTKHL
+241 KEIFNNPQDDYTKHL

-265 LHYDKNGRSI
+265 LFYDKNGKNI
-275 LSGEN
+275 ITGKD
-280 LNVTFNTKVKV
+280 LNITFNTKVKV
-291 SGRNKV
+291 AGRNKI
-297 LSINAVNNISL
+297 LSIKAVNNISL
-308 DLKEGE
+308 NLKEGE

-332 LLRLVDRESNTDVE
+332 LLRLVDRESNT
-346 GEIKFFD
+346 EISGDINFFD
-353 DRIDHLSRKQFKPF
+353 DKIDQLSRKQFKPF

-395 LIVALNMKDKNE
+395 LIVAQNLKNKKE
-407 RLNKIENIMNEVG
+407 RLDKIENIMNEVG

-425 MLRFPHEF
+425 MQRFPHEF

-439 RIAIARAI
+439 RIAIARSFVL
-447 IMNPEF
+447 NPKF
-453 ILLDEPTS
+453 VLLDEPTS
-461 ALDLSIQAQIIDLLR
+461 ALDLSIQKQILELLLQLQ
-476 SLRRN
+476 SN
-481 HNLSYIFISHNLK
+481 HKTTYIFISHDLR
-494 VIRSLCHYTLVMKD
+494 VIRSISHNLVVMKD
-508 GKVIE
+508 GSILEQGEAKNI
-513 EGITKDVLD
+513 LN
-522 NPINEYTKQ
+522 NPQNDYTKH
-531 LVQSAFEVI
+531 LIKSAFEIVY
-540 GE
+540 

>member
-11 QVKFNTDS
+11 RVKFNTDS
-19 GEVNAVN
+19 GVVNAVN

-59 AENAIISDQTSIKF
+59 ANNAVLSNETKITFDGK
-73 NGTNINSY
+73 NINTY
-81 SEKEYQNIRGK
+81 SEKEYQKIRGK
-92 NISMIFQEPMSSL
+92 KISMIFQEPMSSL

-111 ENQISEVLKIHGKF
+111 ENQISEVLKIHDKY
-125 SDKELKEKCL
+125 SDKKLKEKCL

-188 VTVQTEILKLLQS
+188 VTVQTEILKLLQN
-201 LQQKYQMSIL
+201 LQKKYQMSIL

-228 VMYNGKIKETGIT
+228 VMYNGDIKETGNT
-241 KEIFENPKDDYTKHL
+241 KEIFNNPQDDYTKHL
-256 LSSEPEERD
+256 LSSEPEERE
-265 LHYDKNGRSI
+265 LFYDKNGKNI
-275 LSGEN
+275 ITGKD
-280 LNVTFNTKVKV
+280 LNITFNTKVKV
-291 SGRNKV
+291 AGRNKT
-297 LSINAVNNISL
+297 LSIKAVNNISL
-308 DLKEGE
+308 NLQEGE

-332 LLRLVDRESNTDVE
+332 LLRLVDRESNT
-346 GEIKFFD
+346 EISGDINFFD
-353 DRIDHLSRKQFKPF
+353 DKIDKLSRKQFKPF

-395 LIVALNMKDKNE
+395 LIVAQNIKNKNE
-407 RLNKIENIMNEVG
+407 RLDKIENIMNEVG

-425 MLRFPHEF
+425 MQRFPHEF

-439 RIAIARAI
+439 RIAIARSFVL
-447 IMNPEF
+447 NPKF
-453 ILLDEPTS
+453 VLLDEPTS
-461 ALDLSIQAQIIDLLR
+461 ALDLSIQKQILELLLQLQ
-476 SLRRN
+476 SN
-481 HNLSYIFISHNLK
+481 YKTTYIFISHDLR
-494 VIRSLCHYTLVMKD
+494 VIRSISHNLIVMKD
-508 GKVIE
+508 GSILEQGEAKNI
-513 EGITKDVLD
+513 LN
-522 NPINEYTKQ
+522 NPQNDYTKN
-531 LVQSAFEVI
+531 LIKSAFEIVY
-540 GE
+540 

>member
-1 MSNLVEIENL
+1 MTNLVEIENL

-280 LNVTFNTKVKV
+280 LDVTFNTKVKV

-353 DRIDHLSRKQFKPF
+353 DRIDSLSRKQFKPF

-407 RLNKIENIMNEVG
+407 RLNKIENIMSEVG

-439 RIAIARAI
+439 RIAIARSFVL
-447 IMNPEF
+447 NPKF
-453 ILLDEPTS
+453 VLLDEPTS
-461 ALDLSIQAQIIDLLR
+461 ALDLSIQKQILELL
-476 SLRRN
+476 LQLQKN
-481 HNLSYIFISHNLK
+481 HKTTYIFISHDLR
-494 VIRSLCHYTLVMKD
+494 VIRSISHNLIVMKD
-508 GKVIE
+508 GSILEQGVAKNIL
-513 EGITKDVLD
+513 T
-522 NPINEYTKQ
+522 NPQNDYTKN
-531 LVQSAFEVI
+531 LIKSAFDI
-540 GE
+540 IY

>member
-1 MSNLVEIENL
+1 MTNLVEIENL

-275 LSGEN
+275 VSGEN

-332 LLRLVDRESNTDVE
+332 LLRLVDRESNTDVK
-346 GEIKFFD
+346 GEIKFFE
-353 DRIDHLSRKQFKPF
+353 DRIDDLSRKQFKPF

-395 LIVALNMKDKNE
+395 LIVALNIKDKNE
-407 RLNKIENIMNEVG
+407 RQNKIEKIMSEVG

-439 RIAIARAI
+439 RIAIARSFVL
-447 IMNPEF
+447 NPKF
-453 ILLDEPTS
+453 VLLDEPTS
-461 ALDLSIQAQIIDLLR
+461 ALDLSIQKQILELL
-476 SLRRN
+476 LQLQKN
-481 HNLSYIFISHNLK
+481 HKTTYIFISHDLR
-494 VIRSLCHYTLVMKD
+494 VIRSISHNLIVMKD
-508 GKVIE
+508 GSILEQGVAKNIL
-513 EGITKDVLD
+513 T
-522 NPINEYTKQ
+522 NPQNDYTKN
-531 LVQSAFEVI
+531 LIKSAFDI
-540 GE
+540 IY

>member
-1 MSNLVEIENL
+1 MTNLVEIENL
-11 QVKFNTDS
+11 QVKFNTDN
-19 GEVNAVN
+19 GEINAVN

-241 KEIFENPKDDYTKHL
+241 KEIFQNPKDDYTKHL

-265 LHYDKNGRSI
+265 LYYDKNGRSI

-308 DLKEGE
+308 DIKEGE

-332 LLRLVDRESNTDVE
+332 LLRLVDRESNTEVE

-395 LIVALNMKDKNE
+395 LIVALNIKDKNE
-407 RLNKIENIMNEVG
+407 RQDRIEKIMKEVG

-439 RIAIARAI
+439 RIAIARSFVL
-447 IMNPEF
+447 NPKF
-453 ILLDEPTS
+453 VLLDEPTS
-461 ALDLSIQAQIIDLLR
+461 ALDLSIQKQILELL
-476 SLRRN
+476 LQLQKN
-481 HNLSYIFISHNLK
+481 HKTTYIFISHDLR
-494 VIRSLCHYTLVMKD
+494 VIRSISHNLIVMKD
-508 GKVIE
+508 GSILEQGVAKNI
-513 EGITKDVLD
+513 LN
-522 NPINEYTKQ
+522 NPQNDYTKN
-531 LVQSAFEVI
+531 LIKSAFDI
-540 GE
+540 IY

>member
-1 MSNLVEIENL
+1 MTNLVEIENL

-46 GKSVTARGIIRLL
+46 GKSVTARAIIRLL

-111 ENQISEVLKIHGKF
+111 ENQISEVLRIHGKF

-256 LSSEPEERD
+256 LSSEPKERD
-265 LHYDKNGRSI
+265 LYYDKNGRSI

-308 DLKEGE
+308 DIKEGE

-395 LIVALNMKDKNE
+395 LIVALNMKDKKE
-407 RLNKIENIMNEVG
+407 RLNKIENIMSEVG

-439 RIAIARAI
+439 RIAIARSFVL
-447 IMNPEF
+447 NPKF
-453 ILLDEPTS
+453 VLLDEPTS
-461 ALDLSIQAQIIDLLR
+461 ALDLSIQKQILELL
-476 SLRRN
+476 LQLQKN
-481 HNLSYIFISHNLK
+481 HKTTYIFISHDLR
-494 VIRSLCHYTLVMKD
+494 VIRSISHNLIVMKD
-508 GKVIE
+508 GSILEQGVAKNI
-513 EGITKDVLD
+513 LN
-522 NPINEYTKQ
+522 NPQNDYTKN
-531 LVQSAFEVI
+531 LIKSAFDI
-540 GE
+540 IY